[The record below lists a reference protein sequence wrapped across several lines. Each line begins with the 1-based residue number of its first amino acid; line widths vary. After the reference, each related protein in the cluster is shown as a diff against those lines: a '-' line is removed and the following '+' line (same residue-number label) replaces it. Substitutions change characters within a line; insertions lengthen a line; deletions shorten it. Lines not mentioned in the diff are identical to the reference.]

1 MTERAA
7 ATLPAVRAVVIFLCL
22 LAVAG
27 CGGPLSPTEAGGPAA
42 NPVALLHV
50 LPSPGDL
57 RGAPEHAA
65 DASLLQ
71 RALTGAPDPAVAARI
86 RALGPKAAAVR
97 SWTGPHGQEL
107 VIAVSVWNSHLVAT
121 GIGGDAAQRLI
132 DGQGARAWTPP
143 DAPGSRGAALDQGMT
158 HERRLSFAVGPN
170 SLYVRSAG
178 PVPDAVVV
186 KQLKRMIETLQGQ
199 S

>member
-1 MTERAA
+1 M
-7 ATLPAVRAVVIFLCL
+7 RAVAILLCL
-22 LAVAG
+22 LAVAA
-27 CGGPLSPTEAGGPAA
+27 CGGPLGPTEAGGPTADPIA
-42 NPVALLHV
+42 VLHV
-50 LPSPGDL
+50 LPSPGEL
-57 RGAPEHAA
+57 RGAPERPA
-65 DASLLQ
+65 DANLLQ

-86 RALGPKAAAVR
+86 RSRNPKAAAVR

-107 VIAVSVWNSHLVAT
+107 VVAVSVWDSHLLAT
-121 GIGGDAAQRLI
+121 GIGGDAAQLLI
-132 DGQGARAWTPP
+132 DGQGARAWTPSA
-143 DAPGSRGAALDQGMT
+143 APGSRGAALDHGTT

-186 KQLKRMIETLQGQ
+186 KQLTRMIETLQGR